1 MSDNGPQAYH
11 MVVVKFAGEDRA
23 KQVADLINK
32 HQKEAQIKVKAWAVV
47 EVDEKGKSHV
57 KQSGHGG
64 WGAAAGG
71 GTGLLLGLIGGPAGL
86 LIWALGGA
94 LVGGLAG
101 KYVGHQFDED
111 QLKAVGDMMEPNTSA
126 LVLIAEDKLLEGIEE
141 QMGAYDGEILTVTVG
156 DQLTG
161 ELETVAYVDVGD
173 AGAADDADAAA
184 EEAEEESE

>member
-1 MSDNGPQAYH
+1 MSDNGAQAYH

-32 HQKEAQIKVKAWAVV
+32 HQKDAQIKVKAWAVV

-86 LIWALGGA
+86 LVWALGGA

-101 KYVGHQFDED
+101 KYIGHQFDED
-111 QLKAVGDMMEPNTSA
+111 QLKAVGDTMEPNTSA

-161 ELETVAYVDVGD
+161 ELESVAYVDVGE
-173 AGAADDADAAA
+173 AGAADDADAAG
-184 EEAEEESE
+184 EESE